1 MYSHKV
7 EYLDDEGTIV
17 AQYVLTKDSTLTINP
32 TIDILRVTTLPVCGK
47 CLEFATPQLK
57 EAMFD
62 FAQIHAEA
70 IEEIGRG

>member
-7 EYLDDEGTIV
+7 EYLDDEGAIV

-32 TIDILRVTTLPVCGK
+32 TIDILRVTTLPVK
-47 CLEFATPQLK
+47 DILEFATPQLK

>member
-1 MYSHKV
+1 
-7 EYLDDEGTIV
+7 
-17 AQYVLTKDSTLTINP
+17 LTINP
-32 TIDILRVTTLPVCGK
+32 TIDILRVTTLPVK
-47 CLEFATPQLK
+47 DILEFATPQLK